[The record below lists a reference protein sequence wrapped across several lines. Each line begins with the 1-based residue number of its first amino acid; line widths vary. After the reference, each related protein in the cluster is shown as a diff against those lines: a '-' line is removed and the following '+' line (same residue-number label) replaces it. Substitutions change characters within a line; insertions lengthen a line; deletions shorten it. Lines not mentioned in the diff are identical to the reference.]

1 MSEVFYRKWRPT
13 RLDEVVGQEMVA
25 RTLRN
30 AIAQDR
36 TAHAYLFCG
45 PRGTGKTSTARIL
58 AKALNCL
65 SPQDGEPDNE
75 CSTCTAIN
83 EGRAMDL
90 LEIDAASNRGIDDIR
105 DLRDR
110 VNYGPT
116 VGRYRVYIVDEVHML
131 TAEAFNALLKT
142 LEEPPSHSIFIL
154 ATTEAHKVPLTIVSR
169 CQRFDFRRIPL
180 DASIAKLTD
189 LSRKEG
195 VEASPEALA
204 LIARE
209 SAGSLRDAEN
219 LLERA
224 LISYGSNL
232 TEEHLRD
239 LLELGS
245 DEQALELAGHVA
257 AKSVKDGLTLINQIA
272 GEGADLRQLHRAV
285 VGYLRG
291 VMLAKAGA
299 VDSTGQPAEVRDR
312 LEAFAEGASTQHLV
326 RSLRLFSE
334 IDMRR
339 EGASSI
345 ELELALVRS
354 SIEEEPATAPTPQPA
369 PASQPAPVQQARQGR
384 TAAAPRPPPVQR
396 QAAPATRPT
405 PVQPPPSRPQASHR
419 QQAADA
425 PPGQYEPAEPE
436 SLPTEPQPRLES
448 QWNDILRSLRHH
460 KGRRFFLGGLLR
472 TCEEREISDG
482 HITLK
487 FSHKSHMERME
498 EELSDPQ
505 TRKVLTTALA
515 KALGGLYDV
524 SVGVVES
531 AANGPRRSPAMRSN
545 LVRAAQSLGAKVID
559 EKEDVSDDE

>member
-1 MSEVFYRKWRPT
+1 MSEVLYRKWRPT
-13 RLDEVVGQEMVA
+13 RLDEVVGQEIVS

-30 AIAQDR
+30 AIDQGR

-65 SPQDGEPDNE
+65 NPQQGEPDNE
-75 CSTCTAIN
+75 CATCTAIN

-105 DLRDR
+105 NLRDR
-110 VNYGPT
+110 VSYGPT
-116 VGRYRVYIVDEVHML
+116 EGRYKIYIIDEVHML

-142 LEEPPSHSIFIL
+142 LEEPPEHSIFIL

-180 DASIAKLTD
+180 DASIAKLTE
-189 LSRKEG
+189 LSREEG

-245 DEQALELAGHVA
+245 DEQALELAGHAA
-257 AKSVKDGLTLINQIA
+257 AKSAKEGLTLINRIA

-299 VDSTGQPAEVRDR
+299 VDSTGQPAEVRER

-354 SIEEEPATAPTPQPA
+354 SIEEEPAPA
-369 PASQPAPVQQARQGR
+369 PAPQPAPVQQPQQRR
-384 TAAAPRPPPVQR
+384 TAVAPRPAPVQR
-396 QAAPATRPT
+396 QAPR
-405 PVQPPPSRPQASHR
+405 R

-425 PPGQYEPAEPE
+425 PPAEYEPPAPE
-436 SLPTEPQPRLES
+436 SLPAEPQPRLES
-448 QWNDILRSLRHH
+448 QWDAILKSLRRQ
-460 KGRRFFLGGLLR
+460 KGRRFFLGPLLS
-472 TCEEREISDG
+472 TCEEREVADG
-482 HITLK
+482 RITLK

-498 EELSDPQ
+498 QELSDPQ
-505 TRKVLTTALA
+505 TKKVIANALA
-515 KALGGLYDV
+515 KALGDTYDI
-524 SVGVVES
+524 SLGVVET
-531 AANGPRRSPAMRSN
+531 AGNGPRRSPAMRSN

-559 EKEDVSDDE
+559 EKEDVPDDE

>member
-13 RLDEVVGQEMVA
+13 RLDEVVGQEMVS

-30 AIAQDR
+30 AIDQGR

-75 CSTCTAIN
+75 CATCTAIN

-105 DLRDR
+105 NVRDR

-116 VGRYRVYIVDEVHML
+116 EGRYKIYIVDEVHML

-180 DASIAKLTD
+180 DVSIAKLTD

-195 VEASPEALA
+195 VDASPEALA

-224 LISYGSNL
+224 LISYGSTL

-245 DEQALELAGHVA
+245 DEQALELSGHVA
-257 AKSVKDGLTLINQIA
+257 DKSVKEGLTLINRIA
-272 GEGADLRQLHRAV
+272 AEGADLRQLHRAV

-299 VDSTGQPAEVRDR
+299 VGST
-312 LEAFAEGASTQHLV
+312 ASPRRCERGWSPSPRARPPSTWSV
-326 RSLRLFSE
+326 ASGSSPRSTCAARARRPSSWSLRWSGRAS
-334 IDMRR
+334 RR
-339 EGASSI
+339 S
-345 ELELALVRS
+345 
-354 SIEEEPATAPTPQPA
+354 
-369 PASQPAPVQQARQGR
+369 
-384 TAAAPRPPPVQR
+384 PRPPLPPLHNPPLFASPSRDGLARPRSSRPFSGRRRGVSR
-396 QAAPATRPT
+396 RPT
-405 PVQPPPSRPQASHR
+405 R
-419 QQAADA
+419 
-425 PPGQYEPAEPE
+425 
-436 SLPTEPQPRLES
+436 
-448 QWNDILRSLRHH
+448 
-460 KGRRFFLGGLLR
+460 
-472 TCEEREISDG
+472 
-482 HITLK
+482 
-487 FSHKSHMERME
+487 
-498 EELSDPQ
+498 
-505 TRKVLTTALA
+505 
-515 KALGGLYDV
+515 
-524 SVGVVES
+524 
-531 AANGPRRSPAMRSN
+531 PRRSMSRPRPRACPASPSPGW
-545 LVRAAQSLGAKVID
+545 RANGTPS
-559 EKEDVSDDE
+559 SSR

>member
-30 AIAQDR
+30 AIDQGR

-75 CSTCTAIN
+75 CATCTAIN

-105 DLRDR
+105 NVRDR

-116 VGRYRVYIVDEVHML
+116 EGRYKIYIVDEVHML

-180 DASIAKLTD
+180 DVSIAKLTD

-224 LISYGSNL
+224 LISYGSTL

-245 DEQALELAGHVA
+245 DEQALELSGHVA
-257 AKSVKDGLTLINQIA
+257 DKSVKEGLTLINRIA
-272 GEGADLRQLHRAV
+272 AEGADLRQLHRAV

-299 VDSTGQPAEVRDR
+299 VGSTGQPEEVRER
-312 LEAFAEGASTQHLV
+312 LESFAEGASTQHLV

-354 SIEEEPATAPTPQPA
+354 SIEEEPAPAPAPTPQPT
-369 PASQPAPVQQARQGR
+369 PVRQPQQRRTR
-384 TAAAPRPPPVQR
+384 TAPQQPPVQR
-396 QAAPATRPT
+396 QAPR
-405 PVQPPPSRPQASHR
+405 R
-419 QQAADA
+419 QQTADT
-425 PPGQYEPAEPE
+425 PPAQYEPAATE
-436 SLPTEPQPRLES
+436 SLPSEPQPRLES
-448 QWNDILRSLRHH
+448 QWDAILESLKHA
-460 KGRRFFLGGLLR
+460 KGRRFNLGALMR
-472 TCEEREISDG
+472 DCKEREVADG
-482 HITLK
+482 LITLK

-498 EELSDPQ
+498 QELSDPQ
-505 TRKVLTTALA
+505 TKKVLNNALA
-515 KALGGLYDV
+515 NALGGPYDI
-524 SVGVVES
+524 SVGVVDT
-531 AANGPRRSPAMRSN
+531 AANGPRRSPAMRSH
-545 LVRAAQSLGAKVID
+545 LVRAAQNLGAKVID
-559 EKEDVSDDE
+559 EKEDVPDDE

>member
-30 AIAQDR
+30 AIDQGR

-58 AKALNCL
+58 AKTLNCL
-65 SPQDGEPDNE
+65 SPQQGEPDNE
-75 CSTCTAIN
+75 CATCAAIN
-83 EGRAMDL
+83 EGTAIDL

-116 VGRYRVYIVDEVHML
+116 VGRYRVYIIDEVHML
-131 TAEAFNALLKT
+131 TSEAFNALLKT

-180 DASIAKLTD
+180 DVSIAKLTD
-189 LSRKEG
+189 LSRQEG
-195 VEASPEALA
+195 VDASPEALA

-224 LISYGSNL
+224 LISYGHNL

-257 AKSVKDGLTLINQIA
+257 GKSVKDGLTLINHIA

-299 VDSTGQPAEVRDR
+299 VDSTGQPAEVRER
-312 LEAFAEGASTQHLV
+312 LESFAEGASTQHLV

-345 ELELALVRS
+345 EMELALVRS
-354 SIEEEPATAPTPQPA
+354 SIEEEPPPAPAPAQQPA
-369 PASQPAPVQQARQGR
+369 PARQTQQRRAPAAPRPAPVQRQPAR
-384 TAAAPRPPPVQR
+384 
-396 QAAPATRPT
+396 
-405 PVQPPPSRPQASHR
+405 R
-419 QQAADA
+419 QQASEA
-425 PPGQYEPAEPE
+425 PPAQYEPAAPE

-448 QWNDILRSLRHH
+448 QWDAILKSLRRQ
-460 KGRRFFLGGLLR
+460 KGRRFFLGPLLS
-472 TCEEREISDG
+472 TCEEREVADG
-482 HITLK
+482 HVTLK

-498 EELSDPQ
+498 QELSDPQ
-505 TRKVLTTALA
+505 TKKVIANALA
-515 KALGGLYDV
+515 KALGDTYDI
-524 SVGVVES
+524 SLGVVGT

-545 LVRAAQSLGAKVID
+545 LVRAAQNLGAKVID
-559 EKEDVSDDE
+559 EKEDVPDDE

>member
-30 AIAQDR
+30 AIHQGR

-65 SPQDGEPDNE
+65 SPRDGEPDNE
-75 CSTCTAIN
+75 CAMCIAIN

-105 DLRDR
+105 NLRDR
-110 VNYGPT
+110 VSYGPT
-116 VGRYRVYIVDEVHML
+116 EGRHRVYIIDEVHML

-180 DASIAKLTD
+180 DVSIAKLTD
-189 LSRKEG
+189 LSRQEG

-257 AKSVKDGLTLINQIA
+257 GKSVKEGLTLINRIA
-272 GEGADLRQLHRAV
+272 AEGADLRQLHRAV

-299 VDSTGQPAEVRDR
+299 ADSTGQPPEVRER
-312 LEAFAEGASTQHLV
+312 MQSFAEGATTEHLV

-354 SIEEEPATAPTPQPA
+354 SIEEEPAPAPAPAPQPA
-369 PASQPAPVQQARQGR
+369 TARQPQQRQTR
-384 TAAAPRPPPVQR
+384 TAPQPRPVQR
-396 QAAPATRPT
+396 QAPRRQQVADVPPAEYEAPA
-405 PVQPPPSRPQASHR
+405 
-419 QQAADA
+419 
-425 PPGQYEPAEPE
+425 PE
-436 SLPTEPQPRLES
+436 SLPAEPQPRLES
-448 QWNDILRSLRHH
+448 QWPAILKSLRRH
-460 KGRRFFLGGLLR
+460 KGRRFFLGPLLS
-472 TCEEREISDG
+472 TCEEREVEDG
-482 HITLK
+482 RITLR

-498 EELSDPQ
+498 QELSDPQ
-505 TRKVLTTALA
+505 TRKVVTNALA
-515 KALGGLYDV
+515 KALGETYDITV
-524 SVGVVES
+524 DVVET
-531 AANGPRRSPAMRSN
+531 AANGPRRNPATRSH
-545 LVRAAQSLGAKVID
+545 LVRAAQNLGAKVID
-559 EKEDVSDDE
+559 EKEDVPDDE

>member
-13 RLDEVVGQEMVA
+13 RLDEVVGQEMVV

-30 AIAQDR
+30 AISQDR

-65 SPQDGEPDNE
+65 DPQQGEPDNQ
-75 CSTCTAIN
+75 CAVCTAIN

-90 LEIDAASNRGIDDIR
+90 IEIDAASNRGIDDIR
-105 DLRDR
+105 NVRDR
-110 VNYGPT
+110 VSYGPT
-116 VGRYRVYIVDEVHML
+116 EGRFKIYIVDEVHML

-142 LEEPPSHSIFIL
+142 LEEPPAHSIFIL

-180 DASIAKLTD
+180 DESIAKLTD
-189 LSRKEG
+189 LSRQEG
-195 VEASPEALA
+195 VDASPEALA

-224 LISYGSNL
+224 LISYGSTL

-245 DEQALELAGHVA
+245 DEHALELAGHVA
-257 AKSVKDGLTLINQIA
+257 GKLVKEGLTLINRIA
-272 GEGADLRQLHRAV
+272 GEGADLRQLHRVV

-291 VMLAKAGA
+291 AMLAKAGA
-299 VDSTGQPAEVRDR
+299 VDSTGQPAEVRAR
-312 LEAFAEGASTQHLV
+312 LESFAEGASTQHLV

-354 SIEEEPATAPTPQPA
+354 SIEEEPAPA
-369 PASQPAPVQQARQGR
+369 PAAQPAPVQQPRQRR
-384 TAAAPRPPPVQR
+384 TAVAPRPGPVQR
-396 QAAPATRPT
+396 QAPR
-405 PVQPPPSRPQASHR
+405 R

-425 PPGQYEPAEPE
+425 PPAEYEPPAPE
-436 SLPTEPQPRLES
+436 SLPAEPQLRLES
-448 QWNDILRSLRHH
+448 QWPAILKSLRRH
-460 KGRRFFLGGLLR
+460 KGRRFFLGALLKA
-472 TCEEREISDG
+472 CEEREVADG
-482 HITLK
+482 RITLK
-487 FSHKSHMERME
+487 FSHKIFMEHMEQ
-498 EELSDPQ
+498 ELSDPQ
-505 TRKVLTTALA
+505 TRKVVTNALA
-515 KALGGLYDV
+515 KALGETYDI
-524 SVGVVES
+524 SVDVVETV
-531 AANGPRRSPAMRSN
+531 ANGPRLSPARRSH
-545 LVRAAQSLGAKVID
+545 LVRAAQSLGAKVTD
-559 EKEDVSDDE
+559 EKEDVPDDE

>member
-30 AIAQDR
+30 AVAKGR

-58 AKALNCL
+58 AKAINCL
-65 SPQDGEPDNE
+65 APQDGEPDNE
-75 CSTCTAIN
+75 CNMCRAVN

-90 LEIDAASNRGIDDIR
+90 IEIDAASNRGIDDIR
-105 DLRDR
+105 NVRDR
-110 VNYGPT
+110 VHYAPSE
-116 VGRYRVYIVDEVHML
+116 GRCKVYIVDEVHML
-131 TAEAFNALLKT
+131 TDAAFNALLKT
-142 LEEPPSHSIFIL
+142 LEEPPAHSIFIL

-180 DASIAKLTD
+180 EESAAKLAD
-189 LSRKEG
+189 LSRREG

-224 LISYGSNL
+224 LVSYGSPL

-257 AKSVKDGLTLINQIA
+257 SKSVKDGLALINQIA
-272 GEGADLRQLHRAV
+272 GEGADLRQLHRSV

-291 VMLAKAGA
+291 VMLASAGVSDA
-299 VDSTGQPAEVRDR
+299 AIHPDEAQARLDS
-312 LEAFAEGASTQHLV
+312 FAGNASMPHLV

-339 EGASSI
+339 EGASAI

-354 SIEEEPATAPTPQPA
+354 SMEEEQAPAPTAPPVPAAPPAPARSQPAPARPAAGQRPARQGTQPAPRVSRQPA
-369 PASQPAPVQQARQGR
+369 PASKG
-384 TAAAPRPPPVQR
+384 PPVEY
-396 QAAPATRPT
+396 TPT
-405 PVQPPPSRPQASHR
+405 ST
-419 QQAADA
+419 D
-425 PPGQYEPAEPE
+425 G
-436 SLPTEPQPRLES
+436 LPTEPQSKLDS
-448 QWNDILRSLRHH
+448 QWNEIVRSLSRH
-460 KGRRFFLGGLLR
+460 KGRRFNLGALLR
-472 TCEEREISDG
+472 DCKEREISDG
-482 HITLK
+482 QIILK
-487 FSHKSHMERME
+487 FSFKSHMERME

-505 TRKVLTTALA
+505 TQKVLKNALA
-515 KALGGLYDV
+515 NALDGPHHIKVAVVGG
-524 SVGVVES
+524 GG
-531 AANGPRRSPAMRSN
+531 NGPRQSPALRSH
-545 LVRAAQSLGAKVID
+545 LVRAAQSMGAKVVA
-559 EKEDVSDDE
+559 EKEEIPDDEQEDA

>member
-1 MSEVFYRKWRPT
+1 MTEVFYRKWRPT
-13 RLDEVVGQEMVA
+13 RLDEVVGQEMVV

-30 AIAQDR
+30 AISQDR

-65 SPQDGEPDNE
+65 DPQQGEPDNQ
-75 CSTCTAIN
+75 CAVCTAIN

-90 LEIDAASNRGIDDIR
+90 IEIDAASNRGIDDIR
-105 DLRDR
+105 NVRDR
-110 VNYGPT
+110 VSYGPT
-116 VGRYRVYIVDEVHML
+116 EGRFKIYIVDEVHML

-142 LEEPPSHSIFIL
+142 LEEPPAHSIFIL

-180 DASIAKLTD
+180 DESIAKLTD
-189 LSRKEG
+189 LSRQEG
-195 VEASPEALA
+195 VDASPEALA

-224 LISYGSNL
+224 LISYGSTL

-245 DEQALELAGHVA
+245 DEHALDLAGHVA
-257 AKSVKDGLTLINQIA
+257 GKSVKEGLTLINRIA
-272 GEGADLRQLHRAV
+272 GEGADLRQLHRVV

-291 VMLAKAGA
+291 AMLAKAGA
-299 VDSTGQPAEVRDR
+299 VDSTGQPAEVRAR
-312 LEAFAEGASTQHLV
+312 LESFAEGASTQHLV

-354 SIEEEPATAPTPQPA
+354 SIEEEPVPAPAAQPA
-369 PASQPAPVQQARQGR
+369 PAQQPRQRR
-384 TAAAPRPPPVQR
+384 TAAVPQR
-396 QAAPATRPT
+396 QPARA
-405 PVQPPPSRPQASHR
+405 PVQPPPDRRQAARR
-419 QQAADA
+419 QQASEA
-425 PPGQYEPAEPE
+425 PSGEYEPAAPE

-448 QWNDILRSLRHH
+448 QWSAILRSLRHH
-460 KGRRFFLGGLLR
+460 KGRRFFLGPLLR

-482 HITLK
+482 QITLK

-498 EELSDPQ
+498 QELSDPQ
-505 TRKVLTTALA
+505 TRKVLKNALA
-515 KALGGLYDV
+515 QALGGPYDI
-524 SVGVVES
+524 SVGVVDT
-531 AANGPRRSPAMRSN
+531 AANGPRLSPARRSH
-545 LVRAAQSLGAKVID
+545 LVRAAQSLGAKVTD
-559 EKEDVSDDE
+559 EKEDVPDDE

>member
-30 AIAQDR
+30 AIRQGR

-65 SPQDGEPDNE
+65 NSQDGEPDNE
-75 CSTCTAIN
+75 CAMCVAIN

-105 DLRDR
+105 NLRDR
-110 VNYGPT
+110 VSYGPSE
-116 VGRYRVYIVDEVHML
+116 GRHRVYIIDEVHML

-180 DASIAKLTD
+180 DESIAKLVD
-189 LSRKEG
+189 LSQQEG

-257 AKSVKDGLTLINQIA
+257 GKSVKEGLTLINRIA
-272 GEGADLRQLHRAV
+272 AEGADLRQLHRAV

-299 VDSTGQPAEVRDR
+299 ADSTGQPEEVRER
-312 LEAFAEGASTQHLV
+312 MQSFAERATTEHLV

-354 SIEEEPATAPTPQPA
+354 SIEEEPAHA
-369 PASQPAPVQQARQGR
+369 PALQPAPVQQPRQGR
-384 TAAAPRPPPVQR
+384 TAPAPRPQPVQR
-396 QAAPATRPT
+396 QAPR
-405 PVQPPPSRPQASHR
+405 R

-425 PPGQYEPAEPE
+425 PPAQYEPHAPE
-436 SLPTEPQPRLES
+436 SLPAEPQPRLES
-448 QWNDILRSLRHH
+448 QWGDILKSLRRH
-460 KGRRFFLGGLLR
+460 KGRRFNLGALLR
-472 TCEEREISDG
+472 GCEEREVADG
-482 HITLK
+482 RITLK

-498 EELSDPQ
+498 QELSDPQ
-505 TRKVLTTALA
+505 TRKVVANALA
-515 KALGGLYDV
+515 KAMGDTYDI
-524 SVGVVES
+524 SLGVVET
-531 AANGPRRSPAMRSN
+531 AANGTRRSPATRSH

-559 EKEDVSDDE
+559 EKEDVPDDE

>member
-30 AIAQDR
+30 AIDQGR

-65 SPQDGEPDNE
+65 SPRDGEPDNE
-75 CSTCTAIN
+75 CATCTAIN

-105 DLRDR
+105 NLRDR
-110 VNYGPT
+110 VSYGPT
-116 VGRYRVYIVDEVHML
+116 EGRHRIYIIDEVHML

-180 DASIAKLTD
+180 DVSIAKLAD
-189 LSRKEG
+189 LSRREG
-195 VEASPEALA
+195 VEASPGALA

-257 AKSVKDGLTLINQIA
+257 GKSVKEGLELINRIA
-272 GEGADLRQLHRAV
+272 AEGADLRQLHRAV

-299 VDSTGQPAEVRDR
+299 ADSTGQPAEVRER
-312 LEAFAEGASTQHLV
+312 MQSFAEGATTGHLV

-354 SIEEEPATAPTPQPA
+354 SIEEEPAPTPAPAPQPAAVRQPQQGGARTAPRPQPA
-369 PASQPAPVQQARQGR
+369 PRQ
-384 TAAAPRPPPVQR
+384 APRRQQVADRPPEQYE
-396 QAAPATRPT
+396 APA
-405 PVQPPPSRPQASHR
+405 
-419 QQAADA
+419 
-425 PPGQYEPAEPE
+425 PE
-436 SLPTEPQPRLES
+436 SLPSEPAPRLES
-448 QWNDILRSLRHH
+448 QWAAILKSLRRH
-460 KGRRFFLGGLLR
+460 KGRRFFLGPLLS
-472 TCEEREISDG
+472 TCEEREVEDG
-482 HITLK
+482 RITLK

-498 EELSDPQ
+498 QELSDPQ
-505 TRKVLTTALA
+505 TRKVVSNALA
-515 KALGGLYDV
+515 KALGETYDI
-524 SVGVVES
+524 SVGVVGT
-531 AANGPRRSPAMRSN
+531 AANGPRRSPAMRSH
-545 LVRAAQSLGAKVID
+545 LVRAAQNLGAKVID
-559 EKEDVSDDE
+559 EKEDVPDDE

>member
-30 AIAQDR
+30 AIGQGR

-65 SPQDGEPDNE
+65 SPRDGEPDNE
-75 CSTCTAIN
+75 CATCTAIN

-105 DLRDR
+105 NLRDR
-110 VNYGPT
+110 VSYGPT
-116 VGRYRVYIVDEVHML
+116 EGRHRIYIIDEVHML

-180 DASIAKLTD
+180 DVSIAKLAE
-189 LSRKEG
+189 LSRREG

-257 AKSVKDGLTLINQIA
+257 GKSVKEGLALINRIA
-272 GEGADLRQLHRAV
+272 AEGADLRQLHRAV

-299 VDSTGQPAEVRDR
+299 ADSTGQPAEVGERMQS
-312 LEAFAEGASTQHLV
+312 FAEGATTGHLV

-354 SIEEEPATAPTPQPA
+354 SIEEEPAPAPAPAPQPA
-369 PASQPAPVQQARQGR
+369 AARQPQQGGAR
-384 TAAAPRPPPVQR
+384 TAPRPRPAPR
-396 QAAPATRPT
+396 QAPRQQQAGDTAPRPQ
-405 PVQPPPSRPQASHR
+405 PASRQPPRR
-419 QQAADA
+419 QQAPGR
-425 PPGQYEPAEPE
+425 PPEQYEEPAPE
-436 SLPTEPQPRLES
+436 SLPSEPASRLES
-448 QWNDILRSLRHH
+448 QWDAILKSLWRQ
-460 KGRRFFLGGLLR
+460 GRRFDLKALL
-472 TCEEREISDG
+472 TACEEREVADG
-482 HITLK
+482 RITLK
-487 FSHKSHMERME
+487 FKYTSHKERME
-498 EELSDPQ
+498 QELKDPKV
-505 TRKVLTTALA
+505 RKVVSNALA
-515 KALGGLYDV
+515 KALGETYDI
-524 SVGVVES
+524 SVGVVGT
-531 AANGPRRSPAMRSN
+531 AANGPRRSPAMRSH

-559 EKEDVSDDE
+559 EKEDVPDDE

>member
-30 AIAQDR
+30 AVGQGR

-65 SPQDGEPDNE
+65 NPQDGEPDNE
-75 CSTCTAIN
+75 CAMCIAIN

-105 DLRDR
+105 NLRDR
-110 VNYGPT
+110 VSYGPSE
-116 VGRYRVYIVDEVHML
+116 GRHRVYIIDEVHML

-180 DASIAKLTD
+180 DVSIAKLGD
-189 LSRKEG
+189 LSQREG

-257 AKSVKDGLTLINQIA
+257 GKSVKDGLGLINRIA
-272 GEGADLRQLHRAV
+272 AEGADLRQLHRAV

-299 VDSTGQPAEVRDR
+299 ADSTGQPEEVRER
-312 LEAFAEGASTQHLV
+312 MQSFAEGATTGHLV

-354 SIEEEPATAPTPQPA
+354 SIEEEPALAPA
-369 PASQPAPVQQARQGR
+369 PAPQRAPVQQPRQGR
-384 TAAAPRPPPVQR
+384 PAPAPRPQPVQR
-396 QAAPATRPT
+396 QAPR
-405 PVQPPPSRPQASHR
+405 R
-419 QQAADA
+419 QQTADT
-425 PPGQYEPAEPE
+425 PPAQYEAPTPE
-436 SLPTEPQPRLES
+436 SLPAEPQPRLES
-448 QWNDILRSLRHH
+448 QWDAILKSLRHH
-460 KGRRFFLGGLLR
+460 KGRRFNLGALLR
-472 TCEEREISDG
+472 GCEEREVSEG
-482 HITLK
+482 RVTLK
-487 FSHKSHMERME
+487 FKFKSNMERME

-505 TRKVLTTALA
+505 TRKVLTNALA
-515 KALGGLYDV
+515 MALGEPYDV
-524 SVGVVES
+524 GVGVVET
-531 AANGPRRSPAMRSN
+531 AANGTRRSPATRSH

-559 EKEDVSDDE
+559 EKEDVPDDE

>member
-1 MSEVFYRKWRPT
+1 MSEVLYRKWRPT
-13 RLDEVVGQEMVA
+13 RLDEVVGQEMVS

-30 AIAQDR
+30 AIDQGR

-65 SPQDGEPDNE
+65 SPQDGEPDNA
-75 CSTCTAIN
+75 CAMCTAIN

-105 DLRDR
+105 HLRDR

-180 DASIAKLTD
+180 DVSIAKLTD
-189 LSRKEG
+189 LSRQEG

-224 LISYGSNL
+224 LISYGSTL

-257 AKSVKDGLTLINQIA
+257 GKLVKEGLTLINQIA
-272 GEGADLRQLHRAV
+272 AEGADLRQLHRAV

-299 VDSTGQPAEVRDR
+299 VDSTGQPAEVRER

-354 SIEEEPATAPTPQPA
+354 SIEEEPPPA
-369 PASQPAPVQQARQGR
+369 PAPAPQPTSVRQPQQRQTR
-384 TAAAPRPPPVQR
+384 TAPQPPPVQR
-396 QAAPATRPT
+396 Q
-405 PVQPPPSRPQASHR
+405 PVRR
-419 QQAADA
+419 QQAAAA
-425 PPGQYEPAEPE
+425 PAAEYEAAAPE

-448 QWNDILRSLRHH
+448 QWDAILKSLRRQ
-460 KGRRFFLGGLLR
+460 KGRRFFLGPLLS
-472 TCEEREISDG
+472 TCEEREVADG
-482 HITLK
+482 RITLK

-498 EELSDPQ
+498 QELSDPQ
-505 TRKVLTTALA
+505 TRKVIANALE
-515 KALGGLYDV
+515 KALGDTYDI
-524 SVGVVES
+524 SVGVVDK

-559 EKEDVSDDE
+559 EKEDVPHDE

>member
-1 MSEVFYRKWRPT
+1 MSEVLYRKWRPT

-30 AIAQDR
+30 AIDQGR

-65 SPQDGEPDNE
+65 NPQQGEPDNE
-75 CSTCTAIN
+75 CATCTAIN

-105 DLRDR
+105 NLRDR
-110 VNYGPT
+110 VSYGPT
-116 VGRYRVYIVDEVHML
+116 EGRYKIYIIDEVHML

-142 LEEPPSHSIFIL
+142 LEEPPEHSIFIL

-180 DASIAKLTD
+180 DASIAKLTE
-189 LSRKEG
+189 LSREEG

-245 DEQALELAGHVA
+245 DEQALELAGHAA
-257 AKSVKDGLTLINQIA
+257 AKSAKEGLTLINRIA

-299 VDSTGQPAEVRDR
+299 VDSTGQPAEVRQR

-354 SIEEEPATAPTPQPA
+354 SIEEEPAPA
-369 PASQPAPVQQARQGR
+369 PAPQPAPVQQPQQRR
-384 TAAAPRPPPVQR
+384 TAGAPRPAPVQR
-396 QAAPATRPT
+396 QAPR
-405 PVQPPPSRPQASHR
+405 R
-419 QQAADA
+419 QQTADA
-425 PPGQYEPAEPE
+425 PPAEYEPPAPE
-436 SLPTEPQPRLES
+436 SLPAEPQPRLES
-448 QWNDILRSLRHH
+448 QWDAILKSLRRH
-460 KGRRFFLGGLLR
+460 KGRRFFLGPLLS
-472 TCEEREISDG
+472 TCEEREVADG
-482 HITLK
+482 RITLK

-498 EELSDPQ
+498 QELSDPQ
-505 TRKVLTTALA
+505 TKKVIANALA
-515 KALGGLYDV
+515 KALGDTYDI
-524 SVGVVES
+524 SLGVVET
-531 AANGPRRSPAMRSN
+531 AGNGPRRSPAMRSN

-559 EKEDVSDDE
+559 EKEDVPRDE

>member
-13 RLDEVVGQEMVA
+13 RLGEVVGQEMVA

-30 AIAQDR
+30 AIDQGR

-75 CSTCTAIN
+75 CATCIAIN

-105 DLRDR
+105 NLRDR
-110 VNYGPT
+110 VSYGPT
-116 VGRYRVYIVDEVHML
+116 EGRHRIYIIDEVHML

-180 DASIAKLTD
+180 DVCIAKLAD
-189 LSRKEG
+189 LSRQEG

-224 LISYGSNL
+224 LISYGSTI

-245 DEQALELAGHVA
+245 DAQALDLAGHVA
-257 AKSVKDGLTLINQIA
+257 AKSVTEGLALISRIA
-272 GEGADLRQLHRAV
+272 AEGADLRQLHRAV

-299 VDSTGQPAEVRDR
+299 ADSTGQPEEVR
-312 LEAFAEGASTQHLV
+312 ESMQSFAEGATTEHLV

-354 SIEEEPATAPTPQPA
+354 SIEEEPAPA
-369 PASQPAPVQQARQGR
+369 PAPQPAPVQQPRSQGR
-384 TAAAPRPPPVQR
+384 SAPAPRQQPVQR
-396 QAAPATRPT
+396 QAPR
-405 PVQPPPSRPQASHR
+405 R
-419 QQAADA
+419 QRTADA
-425 PPGQYEPAEPE
+425 PPAQYEPPAPE
-436 SLPTEPQPRLES
+436 SLPSEPQPRLES
-448 QWNDILRSLRHH
+448 QWDSILKSLRRQ
-460 KGRRFFLGGLLR
+460 KGRRFFLGPLLS
-472 TCEEREISDG
+472 TCEEREVSDG
-482 HITLK
+482 RVTLK

-498 EELSDPQ
+498 QELSDPQ
-505 TRKVLTTALA
+505 TRKVIAGALA
-515 KALGGLYDV
+515 KALGDTYDI
-524 SVGVVES
+524 SLGVVET
-531 AANGPRRSPAMRSN
+531 AANGPRRSPAMRSH
-545 LVRAAQSLGAKVID
+545 LVRAAQNLGAKVID
-559 EKEDVSDDE
+559 EKEDDPHDE

>member
-30 AIAQDR
+30 AIGQGR

-75 CSTCTAIN
+75 CAMCIAIN

-105 DLRDR
+105 NLRDR
-110 VNYGPT
+110 VSYGPSE
-116 VGRYRVYIVDEVHML
+116 GRHRVYIIDEVHML

-180 DASIAKLTD
+180 DVSIAKLVD
-189 LSRKEG
+189 LSEQEG

-257 AKSVKDGLTLINQIA
+257 GKSVKEGLELINRIA
-272 GEGADLRQLHRAV
+272 AEGADLRQLHRAV

-299 VDSTGQPAEVRDR
+299 ADSTGQPEEVRER
-312 LEAFAEGASTQHLV
+312 MQSFADGATTGHLV

-354 SIEEEPATAPTPQPA
+354 SIEEEPAPAPAPAPAPQPA
-369 PASQPAPVQQARQGR
+369 SARQPQQRQAR
-384 TAAAPRPPPVQR
+384 TSPPPQPVQR
-396 QAAPATRPT
+396 QAARRQPA
-405 PVQPPPSRPQASHR
+405 
-419 QQAADA
+419 AAAA
-425 PPGQYEPAEPE
+425 PAEYEPPAPE
-436 SLPTEPQPRLES
+436 SLPAEPQPRLES
-448 QWNDILRSLRHH
+448 QWTDILKSLRRH
-460 KGRRFFLGGLLR
+460 KGRRFFLGPLLS
-472 TCEEREISDG
+472 TCEEREVADG
-482 HITLK
+482 RITLK

-498 EELSDPQ
+498 QELSDPQ
-505 TRKVLTTALA
+505 TRKVVTNALA
-515 KALGGLYDV
+515 KAMGDTYDIRLE
-524 SVGVVES
+524 VVET
-531 AANGPRRSPAMRSN
+531 AANGARRSPAVRSH

-559 EKEDVSDDE
+559 EKEDVPDDE

>member
-30 AIAQDR
+30 AIDQGR

-65 SPQDGEPDNE
+65 SPRDGEPDNE
-75 CSTCTAIN
+75 CATCIAIN

-105 DLRDR
+105 NLRDR
-110 VNYGPT
+110 VSYGPT
-116 VGRYRVYIVDEVHML
+116 EGRHRIYIIDEVHML

-180 DASIAKLTD
+180 DVSIAKLAD
-189 LSRKEG
+189 LSRREG

-257 AKSVKDGLTLINQIA
+257 GKSVKEGLELINRIA
-272 GEGADLRQLHRAV
+272 AEGADLRQLHRAV

-299 VDSTGQPAEVRDR
+299 ADSTGHPAEVRER
-312 LEAFAEGASTQHLV
+312 MQSFAEGATTGHLV
-326 RSLRLFSE
+326 RSLKLFSE

-354 SIEEEPATAPTPQPA
+354 SIEEEPAPAPAPAPQPAAVRQPQQRQARTAPRPQPA
-369 PASQPAPVQQARQGR
+369 PRQ
-384 TAAAPRPPPVQR
+384 APRRPQQVADRPPEQYE
-396 QAAPATRPT
+396 APA
-405 PVQPPPSRPQASHR
+405 
-419 QQAADA
+419 
-425 PPGQYEPAEPE
+425 PE
-436 SLPTEPQPRLES
+436 SLPSEPAPRLES
-448 QWNDILRSLRHH
+448 QWDAILKSLRRH
-460 KGRRFFLGGLLR
+460 KGRRFFLGPLLS
-472 TCEEREISDG
+472 TCEEREVADG
-482 HITLK
+482 RITLK

-498 EELSDPQ
+498 QELSDPQ
-505 TRKVLTTALA
+505 TRKVVSNALA
-515 KALGGLYDV
+515 KALGETYDI
-524 SVGVVES
+524 SVGVVGT
-531 AANGPRRSPAMRSN
+531 AANGPRRSPAMRSH
-545 LVRAAQSLGAKVID
+545 LVRAAQNLGAKVID
-559 EKEDVSDDE
+559 EKEDVPDDE

>member
-1 MSEVFYRKWRPT
+1 MSEVLYRKWRPT

-30 AIAQDR
+30 AIDQGR

-65 SPQDGEPDNE
+65 NPQQGEPDNE
-75 CSTCTAIN
+75 CATCTAIN

-105 DLRDR
+105 NLRDR
-110 VNYGPT
+110 VSYGPT
-116 VGRYRVYIVDEVHML
+116 EGRYKIYIIDEVHML

-142 LEEPPSHSIFIL
+142 LEEPPEHSIFIL

-180 DASIAKLTD
+180 DASIAKLTE
-189 LSRKEG
+189 LSREEG

-245 DEQALELAGHVA
+245 DEQALELAGHAA
-257 AKSVKDGLTLINQIA
+257 AKSAKEGLTLINRIA

-299 VDSTGQPAEVRDR
+299 VDSTGQPAEVRQR

-354 SIEEEPATAPTPQPA
+354 SIEEEPAPA
-369 PASQPAPVQQARQGR
+369 PAPQPAPVQQPQQRR
-384 TAAAPRPPPVQR
+384 TAVAPRPAPVQR
-396 QAAPATRPT
+396 QAPR
-405 PVQPPPSRPQASHR
+405 R

-425 PPGQYEPAEPE
+425 PPAEYEPPAPE
-436 SLPTEPQPRLES
+436 SLPAEPQPRLES
-448 QWNDILRSLRHH
+448 QWDAILKSLRRQ
-460 KGRRFFLGGLLR
+460 KGRRFFLGPLLS
-472 TCEEREISDG
+472 TCEEREVADG
-482 HITLK
+482 RIMLK

-498 EELSDPQ
+498 QELSDPQ
-505 TRKVLTTALA
+505 TRKVIANALA
-515 KALGGLYDV
+515 KALGDTYDI
-524 SVGVVES
+524 SLGVVET

-559 EKEDVSDDE
+559 EKEDVPDDE

>member
-30 AIAQDR
+30 AIDQGR

-65 SPQDGEPDNE
+65 SPQQGEPDNE
-75 CSTCTAIN
+75 CAVCIAIN

-90 LEIDAASNRGIDDIR
+90 IEIDAASNRGIDDIR
-105 DLRDR
+105 NVRDR
-110 VNYGPT
+110 VSYGPT
-116 VGRYRVYIVDEVHML
+116 EGRYKIYIVDEVHML

-180 DASIAKLTD
+180 DESIAKLAD
-189 LSRKEG
+189 LSRQEG
-195 VEASPEALA
+195 VDASPEALE

-224 LISYGSNL
+224 LISYGSTL

-245 DEQALELAGHVA
+245 DEQALDLAGHVA
-257 AKSVKDGLTLINQIA
+257 GKSVKEGLTLINRIA

-285 VGYLRG
+285 VEYLRG

-299 VDSTGQPAEVRDR
+299 VDSTGQPAEVRER
-312 LEAFAEGASTQHLV
+312 LASFAEGASTGHLV

-354 SIEEEPATAPTPQPA
+354 SIEEEPPPAPAPAPQPA
-369 PASQPAPVQQARQGR
+369 PARQPQQRQTR
-384 TAAAPRPPPVQR
+384 TAPQRPVQR
-396 QAAPATRPT
+396 QAPRRQPASAAPQGEY
-405 PVQPPPSRPQASHR
+405 VPPA
-419 QQAADA
+419 
-425 PPGQYEPAEPE
+425 PE
-436 SLPTEPQPRLES
+436 SLPSEPQPRLES
-448 QWNDILRSLRHH
+448 QWDAILKSLRRQ
-460 KGRRFFLGGLLR
+460 KGRRFFLGPLLS
-472 TCEEREISDG
+472 TCEEREVADG
-482 HITLK
+482 RITLK

-498 EELSDPQ
+498 QELSDPQ
-505 TRKVLTTALA
+505 TRKVIAGALA
-515 KALGGLYDV
+515 KALGDTYDI
-524 SVGVVES
+524 SVGVVGT
-531 AANGPRRSPAMRSN
+531 APNGPRRSPAMRSS
-545 LVRAAQSLGAKVID
+545 LVRAAQNLGAKVID
-559 EKEDVSDDE
+559 EKEDVADDE

>member
-30 AIAQDR
+30 AIDQGR

-75 CSTCTAIN
+75 CATCAAIN
-83 EGRAMDL
+83 EGTAIDL

-116 VGRYRVYIVDEVHML
+116 VGRYRVYIIDEVHML

-154 ATTEAHKVPLTIVSR
+154 ATTEAHRVPLTIVSR

-180 DASIAKLTD
+180 DVSIAKLTD
-189 LSRKEG
+189 LSRQEG
-195 VEASPEALA
+195 VDASPEALA

-224 LISYGSNL
+224 LISYGHTL

-245 DEQALELAGHVA
+245 DEQALDLAGHVA
-257 AKSVKDGLTLINQIA
+257 GKSVKDGLTLINHIA

-299 VDSTGQPAEVRDR
+299 VDSTGQPAEVRER
-312 LEAFAEGASTQHLV
+312 LESFAEGASTEHLV

-354 SIEEEPATAPTPQPA
+354 SIEEEPPPAPAPAPQPA
-369 PASQPAPVQQARQGR
+369 PARQTQQRRAPAAPRPAPVQRQPAR
-384 TAAAPRPPPVQR
+384 
-396 QAAPATRPT
+396 
-405 PVQPPPSRPQASHR
+405 R
-419 QQAADA
+419 QQAAEA
-425 PPGQYEPAEPE
+425 SPSEYEPPEPE

-448 QWNDILRSLRHH
+448 QWDAILKSLRRQ
-460 KGRRFFLGGLLR
+460 KGRRFFLGPLLS
-472 TCEEREISDG
+472 TCEEREVSDG
-482 HITLK
+482 RVTLK

-498 EELSDPQ
+498 QELSDPQ
-505 TRKVLTTALA
+505 TRKVIANALA
-515 KALGGLYDV
+515 KALGDTYDI
-524 SVGVVES
+524 SLGVVGTAS
-531 AANGPRRSPAMRSN
+531 NGPRRSPAMRSN
-545 LVRAAQSLGAKVID
+545 LVRAAQNLGAKVID
-559 EKEDVSDDE
+559 EKEDVPDDE

>member
-1 MSEVFYRKWRPT
+1 
-13 RLDEVVGQEMVA
+13 
-25 RTLRN
+25 
-30 AIAQDR
+30 
-36 TAHAYLFCG
+36 
-45 PRGTGKTSTARIL
+45 
-58 AKALNCL
+58 
-65 SPQDGEPDNE
+65 
-75 CSTCTAIN
+75 
-83 EGRAMDL
+83 MDL

-224 LISYGSNL
+224 LISYGSSL

-285 VGYLRG
+285 SGTSEGSCWRRREQSTRPASPPRCASGWRPSPGARPPSTWSAASGSSPRLTCAARARRQSSWSWRWSG
-291 VMLAKAGA
+291 RASRRSRDRSDPAARAGFAACSCPAGA
-299 VDSTGQPAEVRDR
+299 A
-312 LEAFAEGASTQHLV
+312 GADC
-326 RSLRLFSE
+326 RSP
-334 IDMRR
+334 
-339 EGASSI
+339 
-345 ELELALVRS
+345 
-354 SIEEEPATAPTPQPA
+354 PATARSAAGGTSHEAHPGSTPSLSAAGVTPS
-369 PASQPAPVQQARQGR
+369 ASGW
-384 TAAAPRPPPVQR
+384 
-396 QAAPATRPT
+396 TR
-405 PVQPPPSRPQASHR
+405 
-419 QQAADA
+419 

-515 KALGGLYDV
+515 KALGGPYDV

-559 EKEDVSDDE
+559 EKEDVPDDE

>member
-30 AIAQDR
+30 AIHQGR

-75 CSTCTAIN
+75 CAMCTAIN

-105 DLRDR
+105 NLRDR
-110 VNYGPT
+110 VSYGPT
-116 VGRYRVYIVDEVHML
+116 EGRHRVYIIDEVHML

-180 DASIAKLTD
+180 DVSIAKLTD
-189 LSRKEG
+189 LSQQEG
-195 VEASPEALA
+195 VEASTEALA

-245 DEQALELAGHVA
+245 DELALDLAGHVA
-257 AKSVKDGLTLINQIA
+257 GKSVKEGLTLINRIA
-272 GEGADLRQLHRAV
+272 AEGADLRQLHRAI

-299 VDSTGQPAEVRDR
+299 ADSTGQPAEVRER
-312 LEAFAEGASTQHLV
+312 MQSFAEGATTEHLV

-354 SIEEEPATAPTPQPA
+354 SIEEEPAPAPAPAPQAAAVRQPQQRQARTAPRPQPA
-369 PASQPAPVQQARQGR
+369 P
-384 TAAAPRPPPVQR
+384 R
-396 QAAPATRPT
+396 QATR
-405 PVQPPPSRPQASHR
+405 R
-419 QQAADA
+419 QQAADT
-425 PPGQYEPAEPE
+425 PPAQYEAPTPE
-436 SLPTEPQPRLES
+436 SLPTEPAPRLES
-448 QWNDILRSLRHH
+448 QWDAILKSLRRH
-460 KGRRFFLGGLLR
+460 KGRRFFLGPLLS
-472 TCEEREISDG
+472 TCEEREVADG
-482 HITLK
+482 RITLK

-498 EELSDPQ
+498 QELSDPQ
-505 TRKVLTTALA
+505 TKKVIANALA
-515 KALGGLYDV
+515 KALGDTYDI
-524 SVGVVES
+524 SLGVVGT

-559 EKEDVSDDE
+559 EKEDVPDDE

>member
-75 CSTCTAIN
+75 CATCTAIN

-105 DLRDR
+105 NLRDR
-110 VNYGPT
+110 VSYGPT
-116 VGRYRVYIVDEVHML
+116 EGRYKIYIIDEVHML

-142 LEEPPSHSIFIL
+142 LEEPPEHSIFIL

-180 DASIAKLTD
+180 DESIAKLTD
-189 LSRKEG
+189 LSLKEG

-257 AKSVKDGLTLINQIA
+257 GRSAKEGLTLISRIA

-299 VDSTGQPAEVRDR
+299 VDSTGQPAEVRER

-354 SIEEEPATAPTPQPA
+354 SIEEEPAPAPAPQPA
-369 PASQPAPVQQARQGR
+369 PARQARQTR
-384 TAAAPRPPPVQR
+384 AAAAPRPPPVQR

-405 PVQPPPSRPQASHR
+405 PVQPTPSRRQTSHR
-419 QQAADA
+419 QQAADS

-515 KALGGLYDV
+515 KALGEPYDI
-524 SVGVVES
+524 SVGVVGT
-531 AANGPRRSPAMRSN
+531 AVNGPRRSPAMRSH
-545 LVRAAQSLGAKVID
+545 LVRAAQNLGAKVID
-559 EKEDVSDDE
+559 EKEDVPDDE

>member
-1 MSEVFYRKWRPT
+1 MSEVLYRKWRPT
-13 RLDEVVGQEMVA
+13 RLDEVVGQEMVS

-30 AIAQDR
+30 AIDQGR

-65 SPQDGEPDNE
+65 SPQDGEPDNA
-75 CSTCTAIN
+75 CAMCTAIN

-105 DLRDR
+105 HLRDR

-180 DASIAKLTD
+180 DVSIAKLTD
-189 LSRKEG
+189 LSRQEG

-224 LISYGSNL
+224 LISYGSTL

-257 AKSVKDGLTLINQIA
+257 GKLVKEGLTLINLIA
-272 GEGADLRQLHRAV
+272 AEGADLRQLHRAV

-299 VDSTGQPAEVRDR
+299 VDSTGQPAEVRER

-354 SIEEEPATAPTPQPA
+354 SIEEEPAPA
-369 PASQPAPVQQARQGR
+369 PAPQPAPVQQPQQRR
-384 TAAAPRPPPVQR
+384 TAVAPRPAPVQR
-396 QAAPATRPT
+396 QAPR
-405 PVQPPPSRPQASHR
+405 R

-425 PPGQYEPAEPE
+425 PPAEYEPVAPE
-436 SLPTEPQPRLES
+436 SPPTEPQPRLES
-448 QWNDILRSLRHH
+448 QWDAILESLKHA
-460 KGRRFFLGGLLR
+460 KGRRFNLGALMR
-472 TCEEREISDG
+472 DCREREVADG
-482 HITLK
+482 QITLK

-498 EELSDPQ
+498 QELSDPQ
-505 TRKVLTTALA
+505 TNKVIANALA
-515 KALGGLYDV
+515 KALGDTYDI
-524 SVGVVES
+524 SLGVVET
-531 AANGPRRSPAMRSN
+531 AGNGPRRSPAMRSN

-559 EKEDVSDDE
+559 EKEDVPDDE

>member
-30 AIAQDR
+30 AIDQGR

-58 AKALNCL
+58 AKTLNCL

-75 CSTCTAIN
+75 CATCIAIN

-105 DLRDR
+105 NLRER
-110 VNYGPT
+110 VSYGPT
-116 VGRYRVYIVDEVHML
+116 EGRHRIYIIDEVHML

-180 DASIAKLTD
+180 DVSIAKLTE
-189 LSRKEG
+189 LSRQEG

-224 LISYGSNL
+224 LISYGSTI

-245 DEQALELAGHVA
+245 DSQALDLAGHVA
-257 AKSVKDGLTLINQIA
+257 DKSVKEGLALISRIA
-272 GEGADLRQLHRAV
+272 AEGADLRQLHRAV

-299 VDSTGQPAEVRDR
+299 ADSTGQPEEVRER
-312 LEAFAEGASTQHLV
+312 MESFAERATTEHLV

-354 SIEEEPATAPTPQPA
+354 SIEEQPA
-369 PASQPAPVQQARQGR
+369 PAPAPQPAPVQQPRQVR
-384 TAAAPRPPPVQR
+384 TAPGPRQQPVQRRAPRHQQAAAPTP
-396 QAAPATRPT
+396 ADYEAPA
-405 PVQPPPSRPQASHR
+405 
-419 QQAADA
+419 
-425 PPGQYEPAEPE
+425 PE
-436 SLPTEPQPRLES
+436 SLPSEPQPRLES
-448 QWNDILRSLRHH
+448 QWDSILKSLRRQ
-460 KGRRFFLGGLLR
+460 KGRRFFLGPLLS
-472 TCEEREISDG
+472 TCEEREVSDG
-482 HITLK
+482 RVTLK

-498 EELSDPQ
+498 QELSDPQ
-505 TRKVLTTALA
+505 TRKVIAGALA
-515 KALGGLYDV
+515 KALGDTYDI
-524 SVGVVES
+524 SLGVVET
-531 AANGPRRSPAMRSN
+531 AANGPRRSPAMRSH
-545 LVRAAQSLGAKVID
+545 LVRAAQNLGAKVID
-559 EKEDVSDDE
+559 EKEDDPHDE

>member
-13 RLDEVVGQEMVA
+13 RLDEVVGQEMVS

-30 AIAQDR
+30 AIDQGR

-75 CSTCTAIN
+75 CATCTAIN

-105 DLRDR
+105 NVRDR

-116 VGRYRVYIVDEVHML
+116 EGRYKIYIVDEVHML

-180 DASIAKLTD
+180 DESIAKLTD

-245 DEQALELAGHVA
+245 DEQSLELAGHVA
-257 AKSVKDGLTLINQIA
+257 GKSVKEGLTLINRIA

-299 VDSTGQPAEVRDR
+299 VDSTGQPPEVRDR

-354 SIEEEPATAPTPQPA
+354 GIEEEP
-369 PASQPAPVQQARQGR
+369 QPAPVQQARR
-384 TAAAPRPPPVQR
+384 ANTPAAPQPQAVQRQPVQR
-396 QAAPATRPT
+396 QPVRRQPQPAAPSP
-405 PVQPPPSRPQASHR
+405 
-419 QQAADA
+419 
-425 PPGQYEPAEPE
+425 QYEPAAPE

-448 QWNDILRSLRHH
+448 QWPAILKLLRHEKGQRFVLGSLLRS
-460 KGRRFFLGGLLR
+460 
-472 TCEEREISDG
+472 CVEREVADG
-482 HITLK
+482 RITLK

-505 TRKVLTTALA
+505 TRKVVTNALA
-515 KALGGLYDV
+515 KALGETYDI
-524 SVGVVES
+524 SVGVVGT
-531 AANGPRRSPAMRSN
+531 AANGPRRSPAMRSH

-559 EKEDVSDDE
+559 EEEDVPDDE